1 MRVEEQPV
9 IRVEVKDLLRKV
21 EELRDEGCRLVQMHC
36 TKVADDNYEIN
47 YSFDI
52 DYQFKTLRMNI
63 TPENQIPSITGIY
76 WAAFLYENEIHELF
90 GVSINGINVDF
101 KGTLYKKK
109 MKNPFAVSPVKGG
122 EETCPSK

>member
-1 MRVEEQPV
+1 MRAEEQPV
-9 IRVEVKDLLRKV
+9 IRVEQKDLLRKV

-52 DYQFKTLRMNI
+52 DYQFKTLRLNI
-63 TPENQIPSITGIY
+63 TPETEIPSITGIY

-90 GVSINGINVDF
+90 GVGIKGINVDF
-101 KGTLYKKK
+101 KGNLYKKK

-122 EETCPSK
+122 EGTCPSK